1 MNQYQ
6 KRDGEKDRQRCGKT
20 RVNDMESVPLKV
32 KCVMDLAKLEIIFK
46 TIPATPVDGKGTT
59 RRRRRS
65 NAFVLGSVR
74 LYDKATRM

>member
-1 MNQYQ
+1 MNQCQ
-6 KRDGEKDRQRCGKT
+6 KRDGEEDRKPGGTT
-20 RVNDMESVPLKV
+20 RLNDMESVTLTV

-46 TIPATPVDGKGTT
+46 TIPANPVDGKST

>member
-6 KRDGEKDRQRCGKT
+6 EGDGEEDRKPGGTT
-20 RVNDMESVPLKV
+20 RLNDMESVTLKV

-46 TIPATPVDGKGTT
+46 TMPATPGDGKGTT